1 MIGIDMRNEKRAAS
15 SLEYPKARADVM
27 VTPDLDVPGI
37 SANACEKPIK
47 MVWYQVIIFKLLSLL
62 PLKSATPRIKPK
74 NIVVEGILKADV
86 EVDKIEV
93 KADGNVEGDLIYR
106 HLVID
111 EGGFL
116 NSSKVV
122 KMTDSKALKRF
133 NSA

>member
-1 MIGIDMRNEKRAAS
+1 M
-15 SLEYPKARADVM
+15 EYKSQILAEDKFKGNYHGSGSM
-27 VTPDLDVPGI
+27 VLTGTFDGNLSVDNLLIAKSG
-37 SANACEKPIK
+37 KFLGK
-47 MVWYQVIIFKLLSLL
+47 VI
-62 PLKSATPRIKPK
+62 AK

-93 KADGNVEGDLIYR
+93 KADGSVEGDLMYR

>member
-1 MIGIDMRNEKRAAS
+1 MEYKSQILAEDKFKGNYNGSGSMVLTGTFDGNLSIDNLLIAKS
-15 SLEYPKARADVM
+15 GKFLGK
-27 VTPDLDVPGI
+27 
-37 SANACEKPIK
+37 
-47 MVWYQVIIFKLLSLL
+47 VI
-62 PLKSATPRIKPK
+62 AK

-93 KADGNVEGDLIYR
+93 KADGSVEGDLMYR

-116 NSSKVV
+116 NSSKVI